1 MEIKKTITTI
11 FMVPTLKIDRE
22 QLKENGFINGYCLDK
37 RRDDQYEGCVYLLF
51 KPEDLDKFRSFL
63 DEEYERTK
71 SVIDDYD
78 YEDGYVVIVY
88 KLDPEWRKDFANV
101 KEGFYSRTS
110 KEFQD
115 LFPETIVVKR
125 NKKQLPKKEK
135 TLQHRVFTK
144 SEELKEYWE
153 EKIGITFSDDME
165 LWDGFILENETL
177 DLEKLKQE
185 ETV

>member
-1 MEIKKTITTI
+1 M
-11 FMVPTLKIDRE
+11 
-22 QLKENGFINGYCLDK
+22 
-37 RRDDQYEGCVYLLF
+37 
-51 KPEDLDKFRSFL
+51 
-63 DEEYERTK
+63 
-71 SVIDDYD
+71 IDDYD